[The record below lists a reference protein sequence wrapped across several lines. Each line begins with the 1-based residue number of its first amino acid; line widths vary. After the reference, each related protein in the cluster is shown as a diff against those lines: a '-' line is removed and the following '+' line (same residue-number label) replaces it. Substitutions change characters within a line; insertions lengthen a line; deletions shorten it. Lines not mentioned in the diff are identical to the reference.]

1 MSASRAAG
9 ATNATRA
16 TSAGGWRSRLR
27 RPSLLVALGLLLALG
42 VVWGVTL
49 YHANQPKTLDQRT
62 QEVASQLQCPI
73 CHGESV
79 ADSPSGLA
87 SEMRSVIRQK
97 LSQGESEQ
105 QVIQYF
111 ESRYGD
117 SILESP
123 PPQGFTLLIW
133 IAPLLMLALGAYVV
147 FVLGRE
153 WGARPAMATAP
164 PDEDAA
170 LDLSDEE
177 RLRLRETLLREMEAD
192 EGLSY
197 GALDLRKGNA

>member
-1 MSASRAAG
+1 MSASRASD
-9 ATNATRA
+9 ATRA
-16 TSAGGWRSRLR
+16 ASTGGWQGLLR

-42 VVWGVTL
+42 AVWGVTL
-49 YHANQPKTLDQRT
+49 YHANQPKTLDQRV
-62 QEVASQLQCPI
+62 QEVGAQLQCPI

-87 SEMRSVIRQK
+87 SEMRGVIRQK

-117 SILESP
+117 SILETP

-164 PDEDAA
+164 PGTDDDEA

-177 RLRLRETLLREMEAD
+177 RQRLRETLLREMEAD

-197 GALDLRKGNA
+197 GALDLRKEQA